1 MKRCDKIVVGFL
13 LVGAVCGA
21 LDRNWLLAGL
31 DTAMAA
37 VVLMLE
43 G

>member
-21 LDRNWLLAGL
+21 LAGNWLLAGF

-37 VVLMLE
+37 ALLMLE